1 MVPLAVRIFIR
12 NSEERI
18 VDFTIDWEISAR
30 FQGPL
35 QFPQVLSLNISEKM
49 APQSTCCA
57 PSAPRVLTDYFGKL
71 LSLKTLEELS
81 FLIMGLQYPLRPARL
96 RVVRCV
102 FRVVLASVVVASSL
116 RAQAR
121 WPERFFRHRGFL
133 PSVAFLPFPI
143 GRISA
148 LT

>member
-1 MVPLAVRIFIR
+1 MLRLQLTGVLLL
-12 NSEERI
+12 
-18 VDFTIDWEISAR
+18 R
-30 FQGPL
+30 FRGAL
-35 QFPQVLSLNISEKM
+35 QFPQVLSVNILEKM
-49 APQSTCCA
+49 APHSGCCA
-57 PSAPRVLTDYFGKL
+57 QCAPRVFTDFFGKL
-71 LSLKTLEELS
+71 LSLKTLEEFH
-81 FLIMGLQYPLRPARL
+81 FLMMGLQYPLRPARL